1 MFCPKLNKKYQA
13 IILILNPGTLK
24 IILGPKDI
32 GKLVFCGLV
41 NYNCA
46 VAIGNKQ
53 TNKNLINIRH
63 VYTICRLIG
72 ENCTP
77 AV

>member
-46 VAIGNKQ
+46 VAIGTKKQ
-53 TNKNLINIRH
+53 TK
-63 VYTICRLIG
+63 T
-72 ENCTP
+72 
-77 AV
+77 